1 VVAMEEAAPWAS
13 SAARTCCACE
23 ASASRRLALAQGGST
38 TAGSIV
44 VARVAGTL
52 RSAGRSRR
60 TVRLMFAL
68 SRRGGGIYGHIT
80 PRFHAVDKI
89 DKIDRLILDST
100 GATRAPCR
108 LALGFIGFIVT
119 VALGVTWIV
128 TDMGQGVRGQR
139 AGRLVKPYKL

>member
-1 VVAMEEAAPWAS
+1 VAARVVAMEETAPWAS
-13 SAARTCCACE
+13 SAAKTCCACE

-68 SRRGGGIYGHIT
+68 SRRGGGIYGHRT
-80 PRFHAVDKI
+80 PRCHAV
-89 DKIDRLILDST
+89 LILDST

-108 LALGFIGFIVT
+108 LGLHWIVT
-119 VALGVTWIV
+119 VALGFI
-128 TDMGQGVRGQR
+128 G
-139 AGRLVKPYKL
+139 L

>member
-1 VVAMEEAAPWAS
+1 VAARVVAMEETAPWAS
-13 SAARTCCACE
+13 SAAKTCCACE

-68 SRRGGGIYGHIT
+68 SRRGGGIYGHRT
-80 PRFHAVDKI
+80 PRFRAV
-89 DKIDRLILDST
+89 LILDST

>member
-1 VVAMEEAAPWAS
+1 MAARVVAMEETAPWAS
-13 SAARTCCACE
+13 SAAKTCCACE

-68 SRRGGGIYGHIT
+68 SRRGGGIYGHRN
-80 PRFHAVDKI
+80 PRFHAV
-89 DKIDRLILDST
+89 LILVST

-108 LALGFIGFIVT
+108 LGLHWIVTVSPWRLGFIG
-119 VALGVTWIV
+119 L
-128 TDMGQGVRGQR
+128 
-139 AGRLVKPYKL
+139 